1 MKRNIIYYQLELGK
15 KPPMFKL
22 NAPVIIT
29 FALSDDNWSIQ
40 SKVIFFFNQLGV
52 ANDRPADNV
61 VSCSPEHVC

>member
-40 SKVIFFFNQLGV
+40 LKVIFFFT
-52 ANDRPADNV
+52 
-61 VSCSPEHVC
+61 S